1 MIPIKQYLSGPDELS
16 VNSISLPEEQV
27 RLYLSE
33 TVGSKKRVWVETYG
47 CSASMADSEMIKGIL
62 VRGGYDLSTGP
73 GVSDLNLIVTCGVKE
88 STEHRMLSRIKALA
102 KLKKPLVVAGC
113 LPKSDRDLLERYCP
127 EASLLGPHSLDK
139 TLHVV
144 NNSIQNKKVVALKDS
159 VTDKVN
165 LPRVRFNH
173 TVSII
178 QISSGC
184 MSDCSFCQTKLAKG
198 HLRSYRLGDILRQME
213 YDIADG
219 CKEIWLTSTDNGC
232 YGLDI
237 NTNLAELLDAGCKIP
252 GGFKVRVGMMNPMY
266 LPRFMDNLLI
276 IMSKSDKLFKFL
288 HIPVQSGSE
297 RILRKMKRG
306 HNSKVFRQMVEMYRT
321 AIPEITIATDLIAGF
336 PTETDEDFQMT
347 VDLIRET
354 RPDVINSSKFSPRPG
369 TVASKYTRVDTS
381 IVKARTKKLHEVIRE
396 VTHGRNVQWMGW
408 EGEILIDEVND
419 KFIQGRN
426 YAYKAVVLNDVLPE
440 IKIERNQLLGKILTV
455 KIKEVSNFC
464 LKGSIMT

>member
-1 MIPIKQYLSGPDELS
+1 MIPIKQYLSGPVELS
-16 VNSISLPEEQV
+16 ANSISLSEEQV
-27 RLYLSE
+27 RLCLSE
-33 TVGSKKRVWVETYG
+33 TVGSKKRIWVETYG

-113 LPKSDRDLLERYCP
+113 LPKSDRSLLERYCP
-127 EASLLGPHSLDK
+127 EACLLGPHSLDR

-396 VTHGRNVQWMGW
+396 VTHGRNVQWIGW

>member
-1 MIPIKQYLSGPDELS
+1 
-16 VNSISLPEEQV
+16 
-27 RLYLSE
+27 
-33 TVGSKKRVWVETYG
+33 VEAYG

-62 VRGGYDLSTGP
+62 MRGGYDLSTEP
-73 GVSDLNLIVTCGVKE
+73 GMSDLNLIVTCGVKE
-88 STEHRMLSRIKALA
+88 STEHRMLSRITALA
-102 KLKKPLVVAGC
+102 KLENPLVVAGC
-113 LPKSDRDLLERYCP
+113 LPKSDRALLERYCP
-127 EASLLGPHSLDK
+127 EACLLGPHSLDK
-139 TLHVV
+139 TLDVV
-144 NNSIQNKKVVALKDS
+144 NNSIKNKRMVALNDS

-165 LPRVRFNH
+165 LPRIRFNLA
-173 TVSII
+173 VSII

-213 YDIADG
+213 YDVADG

-237 NTNLAELLDAGCKIP
+237 NTNLADLLDAGCKIP
-252 GGFKVRVGMMNPMY
+252 GEFKVRVGMMNPMY
-266 LPRFMDNLLI
+266 LPRFMDKLLVI
-276 IMSKSDKLFKFL
+276 LSKSDKLFKFL

-306 HNSKVFRQMVEMYRT
+306 HSSDGFRKIVDVFRT

-336 PTETDEDFQMT
+336 PSETDEDFQRT
-347 VDLIRET
+347 IDLIKAT
-354 RPDVINSSKFSPRPG
+354 KPDVINSSKFSPRPG
-369 TVASKYTRVDTS
+369 TLASKFTRVDTS
-381 IVKARTKKLHEVIRE
+381 VVKARTKKLHELIRQ
-396 VTHGRNVQWMGW
+396 VTYSRNMQWKGW
-408 EGEILIDEVND
+408 EGEILVDEVND

-426 YAYKAVVLNDVLPE
+426 YAYKPVVLDDVLPE
-440 IKIERNQLLGKILTV
+440 IKIERNQLLGKRLTV

>member
-1 MIPIKQYLSGPDELS
+1 M
-16 VNSISLPEEQV
+16 
-27 RLYLSE
+27 
-33 TVGSKKRVWVETYG
+33 
-47 CSASMADSEMIKGIL
+47 
-62 VRGGYDLSTGP
+62 
-73 GVSDLNLIVTCGVKE
+73 
-88 STEHRMLSRIKALA
+88 EH
-102 KLKKPLVVAGC
+102 
-113 LPKSDRDLLERYCP
+113 
-127 EASLLGPHSLDK
+127 
-139 TLHVV
+139 
-144 NNSIQNKKVVALKDS
+144 
-159 VTDKVN
+159 
-165 LPRVRFNH
+165 
-173 TVSII
+173 
-178 QISSGC
+178 
-184 MSDCSFCQTKLAKG
+184 
-198 HLRSYRLGDILRQME
+198 
-213 YDIADG
+213 DIAAG

-237 NTNLAELLDAGCKIP
+237 NTNLAELLDAGCIIP
-252 GGFKVRVGMMNPMY
+252 GEFKVRVGMMNPMY
-266 LPRFMDNLLI
+266 LPRFMDNLLV

-396 VTHGRNVQWMGW
+396 VTHGRNVQWIGW